1 MVGASPERVKGGL
14 PRRKPPAPDDVRGLS
29 FGSLTAVR
37 YVGLVGENDAVWQC
51 RCRCGARRDAA
62 LSALRAGTT
71 RSCPSCAPPPPRK
84 PPSNRALADAL
95 RAEKIERLRMER
107 QMTGAILPPQPL
119 ITDEEMARL
128 YAPFGGANAYGGQNE
143 VRLRDA
149 GRNGLPAPTH
159 VQTRSAL
166 A

>member
-51 RCRCGARRDAA
+51 RCRCGARRDVA
-62 LSALRAGTT
+62 LSALRAGTA
-71 RSCPSCAPPPPRK
+71 RSCSSCAPPPPRK
-84 PPSNRALADAL
+84 PPRVTAEEAQRL
-95 RAEKIERLRMER
+95 EKIERLRMER
-107 QMTGAILPPQPL
+107 QMTGAILPPQP
-119 ITDEEMARL
+119 IMTDEEMARL
-128 YAPFGGANAYGGQNE
+128 YAPFGGASAYGGQNE
-143 VRLRDA
+143 VHLRDA